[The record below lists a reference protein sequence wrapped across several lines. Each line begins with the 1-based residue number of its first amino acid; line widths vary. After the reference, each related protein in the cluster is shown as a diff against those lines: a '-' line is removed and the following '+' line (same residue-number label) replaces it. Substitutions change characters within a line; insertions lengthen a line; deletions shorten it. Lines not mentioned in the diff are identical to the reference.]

1 MKKEGIVMRE
11 RKRRPKEERRQR
23 IIELSKR
30 VFTKYGLRKTIM
42 EDIAKEIG
50 FTAAAIYYYFDSKE
64 DLFKACLQDEISKVV
79 AMMEER
85 VKEAESPQDK
95 LKKIVGAKVEGT
107 RNIIKNFN
115 IEEEIVGE
123 LRGEIERLGLKE
135 LASRELK
142 LIEDAIREG
151 VEKGVFKENL
161 DVKRATFI
169 IHTLAKELAS
179 KSASQK
185 DINDTIDI
193 VLSGIEKK

>member
-1 MKKEGIVMRE
+1 MRE

-30 VFTKYGLRKTIM
+30 VFSKYGVRKTIM

-50 FTAAAIYYYFDSKE
+50 FTAAAIYYYFDSKD

-79 AMMEER
+79 AMMEEEI
-85 VKEAESPQDK
+85 KNAQTPQEK
-95 LKKIVGAKVEGT
+95 LKKIVEAKVEGT
-107 RNIIKNFN
+107 KKIIKNFN
-115 IEEEIVGE
+115 IGEEIVGE

-135 LASRELK
+135 LASREIK
-142 LIEDAIREG
+142 LIEDTIKEG
-151 VEKGVFKENL
+151 VEKGAFKENI
-161 DVKRATFI
+161 DIKRVTFI

-185 DINDTIDI
+185 DISDTIDI
-193 VLSGIEKK
+193 ILSGIEKK